1 MPDRTGDGFLGTGGH
16 GQPALKEEAD
26 MSRDTGTRDNSRRS
40 FLRGLAVMG
49 GVTAVAASTGAETV
63 APGAEAQKQPGKA
76 QGYRVTPH
84 VAKYYDKARF

>member
-1 MPDRTGDGFLGTGGH
+1 MPDRDDGFLGTGG
-16 GQPALKEEAD
+16 QVRPALKEEAD
-26 MSRDTGTRDNSRRS
+26 MSRETDTRDNSRRS

-63 APGAEAQKQPGKA
+63 APRVEAQQQPGKS

>member
-1 MPDRTGDGFLGTGGH
+1 
-16 GQPALKEEAD
+16 
-26 MSRDTGTRDNSRRS
+26 MSRETGTRNESRRS

-49 GVTAVAASTGAETV
+49 GVTAVAASAGAETV
-63 APGAEAQKQPGKA
+63 APGAEAQAQPGKS

>member
-1 MPDRTGDGFLGTGGH
+1 
-16 GQPALKEEAD
+16 
-26 MSRDTGTRDNSRRS
+26 MSRDTGTRENSRRS

-63 APGAEAQKQPGKA
+63 SRGAETQERPRKP
-76 QGYRVTPH
+76 QGYRVTAH

>member
-1 MPDRTGDGFLGTGGH
+1 
-16 GQPALKEEAD
+16 

-63 APGAEAQKQPGKA
+63 APGVEAQKQPGKA

>member
-1 MPDRTGDGFLGTGGH
+1 
-16 GQPALKEEAD
+16 
-26 MSRDTGTRDNSRRS
+26 MSRETGTRENSRRS

-49 GVTAVAASTGAETV
+49 GVTAVAASTGADTV
-63 APGAEAQKQPGKA
+63 SPGEEAQQPRKP

>member
-1 MPDRTGDGFLGTGGH
+1 
-16 GQPALKEEAD
+16 
-26 MSRDTGTRDNSRRS
+26 MSRETGTRDSSRRS

-49 GVTAVAASTGAETV
+49 GATAVAASTGAETL
-63 APGAEAQKQPGKA
+63 APGVDTKKQPDKP